1 MNDNIKYMKIALKEA
16 SKGKGKVSP
25 NPLVGAIIVK
35 NGKIIG
41 KGAHLRFGKDHA
53 EINAFNNCSGLPV
66 GSDLYVTL
74 EPCNHYGKTPPCTE
88 RIIKENISRVFIATL
103 DPFKKVNGKGA
114 ERLRKA
120 GIEVEVGLLEE
131 EAKKINESFLHY
143 QKTHTPF
150 ILLKSAISL
159 DGSIATDNGDSKW
172 ISSQKSRKYVH
183 KLRNDYDAILVGK
196 NTVLKDDPELTV
208 RLVKGTNPK
217 RVIIDKDLSL
227 DIKHKVFSDKNKNDT
242 IILTSKDINQ
252 SQKETILRN
261 QGITILKI
269 STINGYLN
277 LKEAMKEL
285 GKLEITSMM
294 VEGGGF
300 TASMFLKEK
309 LVNRIN
315 LFIAP
320 LIVGS
325 TKKITTDLGINRIS
339 NAIKIVD
346 KKISKFDEDILIN
359 GLVKYKN

>member
-1 MNDNIKYMKIALKEA
+1 MKIALKE
-16 SKGKGKVSP
+16 SLKGKGKVSP
-25 NPLVGAIIVK
+25 NPLVGAVIVK

-41 KGAHLRFGKDHA
+41 KGAHLKFGKEHA
-53 EINAFNNCSGLPV
+53 EINAFNNCSGSPT
-66 GSDLYVTL
+66 GADLYVTL
-74 EPCNHYGKTPPCTE
+74 EPCDHYGKTPPCTE
-88 RIIKENISRVFIATL
+88 RIIKEKISRVFIATL

-114 ERLRKA
+114 ERLRKV
-120 GIEVEVGLLEE
+120 GIEVNVGILEE
-131 EAKKINESFLHY
+131 KAKKVNESFLHF
-143 QKTHTPF
+143 QKTKTPF

-159 DGSIATDNGDSKW
+159 DGSIATDTGDSKW
-172 ISSQKSRKYVH
+172 ISSPKSRKYVH

-196 NTVLKDDPELTV
+196 NTVLKDNPELTV
-208 RLVKGTNPK
+208 RLIKGTNPK

-227 DIKHKVFSDKNKNDT
+227 DINRKIFSDKNKNNT
-242 IILTSKDINQ
+242 IILMSKDSNQ

-269 STINGYLN
+269 STVNGYLN

-285 GKLEITSMM
+285 GKLGITSMM

-325 TKKITTDLGINRIS
+325 TKKFTSNLGIDSIS

-346 KKISKFDEDILIN
+346 KKISKFDKDILID
-359 GLVKYKN
+359 GLVEY